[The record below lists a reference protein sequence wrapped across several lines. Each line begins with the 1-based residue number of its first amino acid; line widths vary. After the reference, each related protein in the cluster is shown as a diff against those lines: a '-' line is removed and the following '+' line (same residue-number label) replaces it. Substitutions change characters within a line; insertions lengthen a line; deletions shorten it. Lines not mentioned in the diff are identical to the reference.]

1 MKKVLF
7 ILGIL
12 SDADIEWI
20 LNNGVREKI
29 SPGKVLIQEGD
40 PISSIY
46 IVLDGLFSVTVAG
59 LGHKEVAQ
67 LGVGEMIGE
76 ISFVDS
82 RPPSATVTAISN
94 CLILS
99 ITKKILEERLKY
111 DVGFAARF
119 YRALAIFLSDRLR
132 ETMNRISYDD
142 NEPMNQE
149 IEYQDELDLNVLENI
164 SMAGSR
170 FERILRQLRGD
181 V

>member
-29 SPGKVLIQEGD
+29 NPGKVLIHEGE

-46 IVLDGLFSVTVAG
+46 IVLDGIFSVTVAG

-76 ISFVDS
+76 ISFVQ
-82 RPPSATVTAISN
+82 RGMHHEMKNVEGPYAE
-94 CLILS
+94 LIQT
-99 ITKKILEERLKY
+99 I
-111 DVGFAARF
+111 
-119 YRALAIFLSDRLR
+119 
-132 ETMNRISYDD
+132 
-142 NEPMNQE
+142 
-149 IEYQDELDLNVLENI
+149 
-164 SMAGSR
+164 
-170 FERILRQLRGD
+170 
-181 V
+181 